1 MKQTELYDDKIT
13 DDLLPDADIED
24 VEEIDAILESDEPEL
39 EEDIDEPQ
47 VLSETSLMYYM
58 QRISKST
65 PLSKEE
71 EQELGYKIQQGD
83 KEALDKLVS
92 ANLKFVITVAYK
104 FKNSGLPMSDI
115 INQGNLGLLE
125 AAKRYDPERGV
136 KFISYA
142 VWWIRQYIVQGIAE
156 QSGTVRLPI
165 KQVGNL
171 FKINGAREK
180 MTHENGREPTEAE
193 LAKHLGMK
201 EEDVAD
207 ILRVSKQSLS
217 LEAPVKDGESRAFV
231 DFLESPSEGV
241 EESLFKENL
250 KTVLNE
256 MIDELDPRE
265 MQIIK
270 LRFGFED
277 EEVRTLDELGK
288 LLGVSRERVRQLESR
303 ALDKLKKKAIRKGL
317 QDYLAS

>member
-1 MKQTELYDDKIT
+1 MKNTELCDNKISNE
-13 DDLLPDADIED
+13 LLPDVDIED
-24 VEEIDAILESDEPEL
+24 VEEINDILESEETEL
-39 EEDIDEPQ
+39 ENEPQ
-47 VLSETSLMYYM
+47 ILSETSLMYYM
-58 QRISKST
+58 QRISGSE

-71 EQELGYKIQQGD
+71 EQELGYKIRKGD

-92 ANLKFVITVAYK
+92 ANLKFVVTVAYK
-104 FKNSGLPMSDI
+104 FRHSGLPMSDI

-142 VWWIRQYIVQGIAE
+142 VWWIRQYMVQGIAE

-180 MTHENGREPTEAE
+180 MTHESGREPTEAE
-193 LAKHLGMK
+193 LAKKLNMK
-201 EEDVAD
+201 EEDVTD

-217 LEAPVKDGESRAFV
+217 LETPVKDGESRAFV
-231 DFLESPSEGV
+231 DFLESPTQSV

-265 MQIIK
+265 MQIIRF
-270 LRFGFED
+270 RFGFED
-277 EEVRTLDELGK
+277 DEVKTLDELGK

-303 ALDKLKKKAIRKGL
+303 ALDKLKKKAVRKGL
-317 QDYLAS
+317 EDYLAS